1 MASSKIIYDQPINT
15 KSISIAENY
24 NAKIFPTAKTARV
37 FDKSFRT
44 QSIKRSDFYNAK
56 VIQSKRQ
63 VRVSQKL
70 PFYVKFENIIGGY
83 SRSNPAPIGVAVIGF
98 NNYIL

>member
-15 KSISIAENY
+15 KSISIAESY
-24 NAKIFPTAKTARV
+24 NAKIFSVDQTASV
-37 FDKSFRT
+37 SDNSFRT
-44 QSIKRSDFYNAK
+44 QSIKRSEFYNAK

-83 SRSNPAPIGVAVIGF
+83 SRSNPAPIGIAVIGF